1 MMMSV
6 DRDRHR
12 HLGLHL
18 RLPHVHLHHHHH
30 HHHHE
35 RVEEDNLKDVPRGCL
50 AVSVG
55 QGEEQRRFVIPVAY
69 VNHPLFVDLLREA
82 EDEYGFDQKGPI
94 NIPCHVDEF
103 RNVQDSIDRDVSKS
117 HCCDRHNNNI
127 HGWCFG
133 PA

>member
-1 MMMSV
+1 MVRSV
-6 DRDRHR
+6 DRHR
-12 HLGLHL
+12 HHHPGIHLHL
-18 RLPHVHLHHHHH
+18 PLLHLHHC
-30 HHHHE
+30 HHE
-35 RVEEDNLKDVPRGCL
+35 VREEEGSLKDVPRGCL

-69 VNHPLFVDLLREA
+69 VNHPLFVELLREA

-117 HCCDRHNNNI
+117 HRHGRHDNNA